1 MHHQCIGLRIS
12 QLQRIDDLCINAFIN
27 ARLEIRNPRF
37 NFHQFVVSR
46 FAGGYLDGWN
56 LWCHDLPGVSR
67 WLEFG
72 DAGDI
77 DYLCLVNQ

>member
-1 MHHQCIGLRIS
+1 MHHQCIGLRIN

-37 NFHQFVVSR
+37 NFHQFVAPRLVES
-46 FAGGYLDGWN
+46 FQ
-56 LWCHDLPGVSR
+56 

>member
-1 MHHQCIGLRIS
+1 MHQCIGLRIN
-12 QLQRIDDLCINAFIN
+12 QLQRIDDLCINA
-27 ARLEIRNPRF
+27 RLEIRILRF
-37 NFHQFVVSR
+37 NFHRFVVSG
-46 FAGGYLDGWN
+46 FARA
-56 LWCHDLPGVSR
+56 SR